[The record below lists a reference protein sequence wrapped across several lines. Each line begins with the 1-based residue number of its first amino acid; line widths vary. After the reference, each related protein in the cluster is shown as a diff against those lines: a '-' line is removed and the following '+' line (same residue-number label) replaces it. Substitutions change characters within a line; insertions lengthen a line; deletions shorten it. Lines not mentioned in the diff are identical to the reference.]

1 MLELLLG
8 GAIVGGIVGA
18 AANIAKQAGENEQKK
33 RQAAYLNDMAAN
45 LKGLREGEQVDYEKN
60 LTQMNNY
67 FDTLSSSTRKLVMDE
82 TKSQLDIG
90 AKRIEFMANQTAE
103 RLKSRGDEYSKFLGE
118 QVQEYGQNI
127 GKMANDAGRT
137 LAVERMRHKVSEVF
151 NRGVEQEQQYR
162 VKMEQQNQEF
172 QKNIATQLNE
182 AGQRSMFEQQQL
194 ADQLVGHEQA
204 ALAQAEI
211 QNGVAKEQA
220 YQNALSQ
227 HSANI
232 QNLRMQE
239 MQATGMAKYMNQ
251 ADTNWWQTAAS
262 FLQPISGVATTFAAG
277 AVAPNIAEMTGARMP
292 SQQSD
297 ISAQMMVQG
306 ANQRAAQERGW
317 SQYQPSTTEEE
328 NLIENS
334 LYPAPPPAPSLLVG
348 PGGVPRTL
356 LGTGQQNVNLKTAQ
370 PPRRR

>member
-1 MLELLLG
+1 
-8 GAIVGGIVGA
+8 
-18 AANIAKQAGENEQKK
+18 
-33 RQAAYLNDMAAN
+33 
-45 LKGLREGEQVDYEKN
+45 
-60 LTQMNNY
+60 
-67 FDTLSSSTRKLVMDE
+67 
-82 TKSQLDIG
+82 
-90 AKRIEFMANQTAE
+90 
-103 RLKSRGDEYSKFLGE
+103 
-118 QVQEYGQNI
+118 
-127 GKMANDAGRT
+127 
-137 LAVERMRHKVSEVF
+137 
-151 NRGVEQEQQYR
+151 
-162 VKMEQQNQEF
+162 MEQQNQEF